1 MISLNKIGGQS
12 VQNDGIHKWT
22 NIKIQESIITQE

>member
-12 VQNDGIHKWT
+12 VQNDGIYKWT